1 MLLLHPFMAYHIYDY
16 HYHCHTSTTFTL
28 DWLVRSKH
36 LPAHSRSHAP
46 LTSHTNATFQI
57 SNKCDKVL
65 VVLDILMFGLSGP
78 FKEIGCLHSQNI
90 SVAFWLSVQQIAQ
103 GWASPLSGFVTL
115 QTTILGYGPAQV
127 CGHTLDCCFLFV
139 CVVREANI
147 IAFDHQLL
155 HFAAPMGQ
163 RNPHAALKTWSSS
176 ITLLHANV
184 AEIVLGIITTANC
197 MPQSIMW
204 R

>member
-115 QTTILGYGPAQV
+115 QTTILEHGPAQV
-127 CGHTLDCCFLFV
+127 CGHTLDL
-139 CVVREANI
+139 
-147 IAFDHQLL
+147 LL
-155 HFAAPMGQ
+155 HDRLRCAWSQHHCCWSATSALCCP
-163 RNPHAALKTWSSS
+163 NPHAALKTWSSS

-184 AEIVLGIITTANC
+184 AEIVLGTITTANC